1 MSTQHGSQS
10 APNRSNRPG
19 RAIRLMFEYEGDQVR
34 LVQRWSMEKVTPPS
48 DPTDARAKRN
58 QSGFWVEVQGARN
71 RTLYRL
77 VRGNPIATSVEV
89 RTGDPDQPLARE
101 TVDQPRGTFFLV
113 VPDLSGAEHVVLFS
127 SPVDISDARAA
138 TRPARELAR
147 FDLRQPIEP
156 DQAGDGKES
165 QS

>member
-1 MSTQHGSQS
+1 MSTQHGPQS
-10 APNRSNRPG
+10 APNASNRSK

-34 LVQRWSMEKVTPPS
+34 LVERWSMEKVIPPS

-77 VRGNPIATSVEV
+77 VRANPIETSVEV

-101 TVDQPRGTFFLV
+101 TVDQPRGTFFVL
-113 VPDLSGAEHVVLFS
+113 VPDLPGAEDVVLYS
-127 SPVDISDARAA
+127 SPVDSRDARAA
-138 TRPARELAR
+138 TQPARELAR

-156 DQAGDGKES
+156 DQPDDGKERPS
-165 QS
+165 